1 MLHTH
6 AVKDWNGSGAEVD
19 HSTLTAQL
27 EQGGLIRLSSLPF
40 VLSDAEKALLTP
52 SLLAPGKK
60 NVSYDLSRDR
70 LAGVIGDEATRK
82 LMHGAIR
89 RYAEQ
94 SGALLEALF
103 PHYRGRLLDG
113 RTSFRPAEIE
123 GRVSSPKK
131 DDTRLHVD
139 AFPAT
144 PVQGKRLLRVFSNVN
159 PNGRARHW
167 RTGEPFA
174 DVAKHFATRLS
185 PLSAAQRRLMQAVK
199 ITKSYRTAYDDL
211 MLQIHDAMKLD
222 PSYQS
227 GVNAEHIHF
236 QPGETWIVFTDSVSH
251 AAHSGQ
257 FLMEQTFYLPA
268 DAMLNPEQSPLRQL
282 EKLKGRALLN

>member
-6 AVKDWNGSGAEVD
+6 AIQDWSGTGAVAD
-19 HSTLTAQL
+19 SATLTAQL
-27 EQGGLIRLSSLPF
+27 EQGGLLRLPQLPF
-40 VLSDAEKALLTP
+40 VLTAEEQTLLTP
-52 SLLAPGKK
+52 ALLAPGKK
-60 NVSYDLSRDR
+60 NVSYDLARDR
-70 LAGVIGDEATRK
+70 LAGIAGDAAQRQR
-82 LMHGAIR
+82 MHGMIR
-89 RYAEQ
+89 RYAQ
-94 SGALLEALF
+94 HSAALLEALF
-103 PHYRGRLLDG
+103 PHYRGKLHDG

-123 GRVSSPKK
+123 GRQTSPKK

-144 PVQGKRLLRVFSNVN
+144 PVHGQRLLRVFSNVN

-174 DVAKHFATRLS
+174 AVAARFATRRT
-185 PLSAAQRRLMQAVK
+185 PLPALQRRLMQAVK

-222 PSYQS
+222 PAYQAS
-227 GVNAEHIHF
+227 VQAEHLHF
-236 QPGETWIVFTDSVSH
+236 APGETWIVFTDSVSH

-268 DAMLNPEQSPLRQL
+268 DAMLDPAQSPLRIL
-282 EKLKGRALLN
+282 EKLKGVPLLN